1 MNWLYSILIGTCFFI
16 GGQLFLRKT
25 FEGNSSLDYFNV
37 SLWFSFTIGILSFFA
52 LAYEWYQ
59 EQLTMDNR
67 IWNPILAGALFFI
80 GFFFWIATISSK
92 ESLGMIRVAM
102 AGFETVL
109 LFLLSYLFF
118 NDAITYKQM
127 LGSVVILIGIGIAT
141 II

>member
-1 MNWLYSILIGTCFFI
+1 MNWLYSILVGTCFFI

-25 FEGNSSLDYFNV
+25 FEENV
-37 SLWFSFTIGILSFFA
+37 SMNSVNVTLLFSSAIGILSLILLGYRWSNSTITFD
-52 LAYEWYQ
+52 E
-59 EQLTMDNR
+59 R
-67 IWNPILAGALFFI
+67 IWNPILAGIMFFI

-118 NDAITYKQM
+118 SDVITYQQMIGSVIVLLGIAIT
-127 LGSVVILIGIGIAT
+127 A

>member
-1 MNWLYSILIGTCFFI
+1 MNWLYSILVGTCFFI

-25 FEGNSSLDYFNV
+25 FENKDSIDYFNTT
-37 SLWFSFTIGILSFFA
+37 LLFSSAIGILSLLVLGFQMYIGKVSF
-52 LAYEWYQ
+52 
-59 EQLTMDNR
+59 DSR
-67 IWNPILAGALFFI
+67 IWNPILAGIMFFI

-118 NDAITYKQM
+118 SDVITYQQMIGCVIVLLGIAIT
-127 LGSVVILIGIGIAT
+127 A

>member
-1 MNWLYSILIGTCFFI
+1 MNWLYSILVGTCFFI

-25 FEGNSSLDYFNV
+25 FENKDSIDYFNTT
-37 SLWFSFTIGILSFFA
+37 LLFSSAIGILSLFVLGFQM
-52 LAYEWYQ
+52 YIGNVSI
-59 EQLTMDNR
+59 DSR
-67 IWNPILAGALFFI
+67 IWNPILAGIMFFI

-118 NDAITYKQM
+118 SDVITYQQMIGSVIVLLGIAIT
-127 LGSVVILIGIGIAT
+127 A